1 MWFANI
7 SIRSKLL
14 WAFFILVALAGV
26 LGAVSLRQLMHVHLT
41 SEEVNLR
48 WLPAISES
56 GQLST
61 SLNRVRRIE
70 SRLSTV
76 RDMAEL
82 RQFESIIDQ
91 RLEQLKEH
99 EKRFEASA
107 SDAQASAL
115 LLDYNRALTAYNTAR
130 VELLGLAQ
138 QAMQYFIEHQTR
150 NQALLQ
156 GIRDYYSGP
165 MEQSFA
171 EVENQITLLQKWSND
186 KADEANVVVA
196 STYRAAIVQ
205 ISIVLALTIAA
216 ALVLTI
222 LITRLITEPV
232 RRAVDAMQAVSQGNL
247 TDPISIT
254 GKDEMG
260 QMLMALESMRH
271 KLQSVVYGV
280 RSNAEGVAAA
290 SSQIAQ
296 GNNDLSIRTEQQASA
311 LEEIAASMEELG
323 STVHQNAD
331 HARMANQVV
340 INTTKTAIDGGEV
353 MQQAVQTMQT
363 ILDGGREI
371 EEIIAVI
378 DNIAFQTNILALNAA
393 VEAARAGEQGR
404 GFAVV
409 ANEVRSLAQRS
420 AESSKEVKA
429 LVAGNASRVNRGAD
443 LMGQAGRAMEEIVQ
457 SIRHVTDLVGEISAA
472 STEQSAG
479 VSQVG
484 EAIVQMDQVTQR
496 NAALVEE
503 SAAAAASLN
512 HQAQEL
518 LSSVE
523 VFKLARA
530 ETAALHQRHAAAEH
544 PVGAFQESGRSGLQH
559 KPYAQTTNRHA
570 PRPAPTPAHNQANTP
585 RNAKDDANW
594 ESF

>member
-26 LGAVSLRQLMHVHLT
+26 LGAVSLRQLMYVHLT

-48 WLPAISES
+48 WLPAISEA

-70 SRLSTV
+70 SRLATA

-82 RQFESIIDQ
+82 RQFQTIIDQ
-91 RLEQLKEH
+91 RLEQLNQH
-99 EKRFEASA
+99 EERFEQSA
-107 SDAQASAL
+107 KDAQASAL
-115 LLDYNRALTAYNTAR
+115 LLDYQRALTAYNTSR
-130 VELLGLAQ
+130 VELMGIAQ
-138 QAMQYFIEHQTR
+138 QAMQYFEEHQSR
-150 NQALLQ
+150 DQQLMQA
-156 GIRDYYSGP
+156 IRDYYSGP

-171 EVENQITLLQKWSND
+171 EVENQIAQLHKWSSD

-196 STYRAAIVQ
+196 STYHSAIVQ
-205 ISIVLALTIAA
+205 ILVV
-216 ALVLTI
+216 LVLTI
-222 LITRLITEPV
+222 VAAIVLTIVITRLITEPV
-232 RRAVDAMQAVSQGNL
+232 RRAVRAMQAVSQGNL
-247 TDPISIT
+247 TEPISIT

-260 QMLMALESMRH
+260 QMLMALESMRQ

-353 MQQAVQTMQT
+353 MQQAVQTMQS
-363 ILDGGREI
+363 ISEGGREI
-371 EEIIAVI
+371 EEIIGVI

-443 LMGQAGRAMEEIVQ
+443 LMEQAGKAMEEIVQ

-518 LSSVE
+518 LTSVE
-523 VFKLARA
+523 VFKLAQA
-530 ETAALHQRHAAAEH
+530 EAAASQPRAAASEFST
-544 PVGAFQESGRSGLQH
+544 GAFKDSARTGLHH
-559 KPYAQTTNRHA
+559 KPHTHSATRHA
-570 PRPAPTPAHNQANTP
+570 PRPAKPAAANQAASP
-585 RNAKDDANW
+585 RSAKDDENW

>member
-26 LGAVSLRQLMHVHLT
+26 LGFVSLRQLMHVHLT

-61 SLNRVRRIE
+61 ALNRVRRIE

-76 RDMAEL
+76 RNMAEL
-82 RQFESIIDQ
+82 QQFQSIIDQ

-99 EKRFEASA
+99 EARFEKSA
-107 SDAQASAL
+107 SDAQSSAL
-115 LLDYNRALTAYNTAR
+115 LLDYNRSLSAYNTAR

-138 QAMQYFIEHQTR
+138 QALEYLVEHQVR
-150 NQALLQ
+150 NQELFQ

-165 MEQSFA
+165 LEQSFA
-171 EVENQITLLQKWSND
+171 EVENQISRLQKWSND
-186 KADEANVVVA
+186 KADEANLVVA

-205 ISIVLALTIAA
+205 ISIVLILTIAA

-232 RRAVDAMQAVSQGNL
+232 RRAVNAMQAVSQGNL
-247 TDPISIT
+247 TAPISIT

-260 QMLMALESMRH
+260 QMLMALESMRQ
-271 KLQSVVYGV
+271 KLQSVVSGV

-296 GNNDLSIRTEQQASA
+296 GNNDLSIRTEQQASS

-331 HARMANQVV
+331 HAHMANQVV

-429 LVAGNASRVNRGAD
+429 LVAGNAARVNRGAD
-443 LMGQAGRAMEEIVQ
+443 LMGQAGKAMEEIVQ

-503 SAAAAASLN
+503 SAAAAVSLS

-523 VFKLARA
+523 VFKLAHT
-530 ETAALHQRHAAAEH
+530 ETAAMHQRKPMAEH
-544 PVGAFQESGRSGLQH
+544 LAGGSKEPGRSGLQH
-559 KPYAQTTNRHA
+559 TSYAHTATAH
-570 PRPAPTPAHNQANTP
+570 PAPPAPKAANHQSSTP
-585 RNAKDDANW
+585 RNTKDDANW